1 VHRTGLAGVQVRTRR
16 SFCLYANSLAARTVL
31 LLLVGACQCSHQS
44 VKEILEIHDELLVE
58 TVTSLRELTKRVGR
72 RNELATTTMAFSYV
86 ALLGDSSQALLER

>member
-1 VHRTGLAGVQVRTRR
+1 
-16 SFCLYANSLAARTVL
+16 
-31 LLLVGACQCSHQS
+31 